1 MKAIVLSVKKGEAAL
16 LLEDGTT
23 TYRRMK
29 CRPGERVDVPEQA
42 ASVITSMPR
51 ITKTVAAAAL
61 IVLIGSG
68 AFYELAVP
76 VSYISEDVNPSVEYA
91 LNRRDQVLQVA
102 PLNEDAQ
109 TVVNDL
115 KVTGDTLTNAVERV
129 RTRLEESDYLNGDDY
144 ILFSVVSDSDEHAA
158 RLEQEL
164 SALLSAEESAG
175 SAVTFSIL
183 QASDEDRREAQKHQ
197 MSMGRLREMLD
208 IHGKDALENDKLIS
222 KYQKMPVQKLFDK
235 RQAEEK
241 KTEITPEPASAG
253 AQSDNSRPASDSPT
267 ETAPAT
273 ENTAAPEAPVK
284 RRKASSTPQANET
297 QQAAP
302 QETEPQEAESQQPDD
317 SPQPPT
323 EPRPA
328 APAED
333 PHPAPD
339 DSGNQ
344 AQPGGEGSHSSS
356 SGANAPEGNPAPPAP
371 EGAPEQGTTPDNN
384 SAEDSSAPAS
394 DGKQKEGSSS
404 DNDPAKNKPASDSDG
419 ASKSS
424 KPDAEPDRSGASD
437 DRSAAPD
444 GGSASDHDSMPGSDP
459 GAGRGGAP
467 EGGFGR

>member
-164 SALLSAEESAG
+164 SELLSAEESAG

-273 ENTAAPEAPVK
+273 ENTAAPEEEEWLP
-284 RRKASSTPQANET
+284 
-297 QQAAP
+297 
-302 QETEPQEAESQQPDD
+302 
-317 SPQPPT
+317 SP
-323 EPRPA
+323 
-328 APAED
+328 
-333 PHPAPD
+333 
-339 DSGNQ
+339 
-344 AQPGGEGSHSSS
+344 PG
-356 SGANAPEGNPAPPAP
+356 
-371 EGAPEQGTTPDNN
+371 
-384 SAEDSSAPAS
+384 
-394 DGKQKEGSSS
+394 
-404 DNDPAKNKPASDSDG
+404 
-419 ASKSS
+419 
-424 KPDAEPDRSGASD
+424 
-437 DRSAAPD
+437 
-444 GGSASDHDSMPGSDP
+444 
-459 GAGRGGAP
+459 
-467 EGGFGR
+467 